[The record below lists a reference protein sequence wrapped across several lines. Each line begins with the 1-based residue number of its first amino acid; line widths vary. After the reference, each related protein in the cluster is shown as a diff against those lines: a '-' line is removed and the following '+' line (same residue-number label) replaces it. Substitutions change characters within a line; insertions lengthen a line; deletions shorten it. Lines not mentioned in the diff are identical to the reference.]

1 MVMMF
6 GEICVFRLPV
16 DRQQIAVF
24 ETIGAGEIVVAESC
38 TDLVQIQIA
47 LGKLG

>member
-6 GEICVFRLPV
+6 GEIGIFRLPFG
-16 DRQQIAVF
+16 QQIAVF
-24 ETIGAGEIVVAESC
+24 ETIGASEIVVAEPRA
-38 TDLVQIQIA
+38 DLVQIQIA